1 MTAATVAAT
10 GNRLPLGAAL
20 QDAIVVARRFLIQLI
35 RTPQLIVFSVVQT
48 VMFLL
53 LFRYVFGGSVEIPHL
68 DYVDYIIP
76 AFMTQIAIFEGFGI
90 AIGTANDANSGLIER
105 FRALPMARSAFL
117 TGRLLSDTLRMMM
130 LLGVVIA
137 VGIAVGFEF
146 HNDAGSIVAG
156 LGIALAFG
164 MAMFWVFAWVGL
176 SVRNTETAQA
186 ASTPFFLLVFVSTG
200 FVRVETLPS
209 WLQAFAR
216 NQPVSQV
223 TNAIRGLTE
232 GRAAERLLEHAT
244 GHYVVTS
251 LLWCLVITVVF
262 APLAIRAYRKN

>member
-1 MTAATVAAT
+1 MTAPTVAS
-10 GNRLPLGAAL
+10 RLPLSAAL
-20 QDAIVVARRFLIQLI
+20 TDARVVARRFLLQLL

-53 LFRYVFGGSVEIPHL
+53 LFRYVFGGSVHIPHL
-68 DYVDYIIP
+68 SYVDYIIP

-90 AIGTANDANSGLIER
+90 AIGMAEDAKSGLIER

-117 TGRLLSDTLRMMM
+117 TGRLLADVLRMAV

-137 VGIAVGFEF
+137 VGTGVGFRF
-146 HNDAGSIVAG
+146 HSDATSIVAG

-200 FVRVETLPS
+200 FVRVDTLPG
-209 WLQAFAR
+209 WLQPVAR

-223 TNAIRGLTE
+223 TNAIRGLLQ
-232 GRAAERLLEHAT
+232 GRHAETLLEHST

-251 LLWCLVITVVF
+251 LLWCVGIVAVF
-262 APLAIRAYRKN
+262 APLAIRVYRRP